1 MQKEKLVL
9 INGKEIV
16 KTVPSKK
23 MMNKLRQA
31 ALASRTDAELWAER
45 IFKKEFGNDAFFV
58 EHIFHYRRFDFYF
71 KRQRIAV
78 EIDGGYHYEQNQRI
92 IDLSIDKLLLEKYR
106 VVVLRIKNFDKEEMQ
121 EVIKKIKQLTVPELI
136 TKNITKREKREKQ
149 KLNQNNNLKK
159 KCIKLGYI
167 KDEPVKKEKKVI
179 LRKSSMNKIID
190 LLS

>member
-78 EIDGGYHYEQNQRI
+78 EIDGGYHYEKNQRI
-92 IDLSIDKLLLEKYR
+92 IDLSIDKLLLEKYQ
-106 VVVLRIKNFDKEEMQ
+106 VVVIRIKNFDKDEMNDAINK
-121 EVIKKIKQLTVPELI
+121 IKKLSENCLV
-136 TKNITKREKREKQ
+136 TKKTLKREKLEK
-149 KLNQNNNLKK
+149 KRALNTSHQPKK
-159 KCIKLGYI
+159 QEIKSEPI
-167 KDEPVKKEKKVI
+167 KKPERKVI